1 MKSILLLIVPAL
13 SATMLVSLAAGAV
26 EKITM
31 RTLTKGA
38 FSGVTEAKQ
47 EVMKTQAAWDKFLA
61 AHHANTKSAPQL
73 PAVDFSKDMVI
84 ATTMGRKSSGGYS
97 IEITGVET
105 NANRLRISVKRTSPA
120 PGAIVIT
127 ALTAP
132 FHFVAV
138 PKSELKPEFVD
149 APTADKAK

>member
-1 MKSILLLIVPAL
+1 MKGILFLSVLAL
-13 SATMLVSLAAGAV
+13 SATMLVNLAPGAV
-26 EKITM
+26 EKITI
-31 RTLTKGA
+31 RTLAKGA
-38 FSGVTEAKQ
+38 FSGVAEAKQ
-47 EVMKTQAAWDKFLA
+47 EVIKTQTAWDKFLA
-61 AHHANTKSAPQL
+61 AHHANTKAAPQL

-84 ATTMGRKSSGGYS
+84 AATMGRKNSGGYS

-105 NANRLRISVKRTSPA
+105 NANRLRVSVRRTSPA

-149 APTADKAK
+149 APAADKAK